1 MSVQILGTGSYL
13 PVHFMTNKDLENMV
27 STSDEWIRTR
37 TGIEKRHITTTK
49 STADMAAEAAKKAL
63 EMANLLPKEIDLIL
77 VATLSGDY
85 HTPST
90 ACLVQ
95 AKIGAKNAICFD
107 LNAACSGFLFSV
119 NTAIAYMQTGMA
131 KRALII
137 GAETLSKL
145 VNWGDRETCILFG
158 DGAGA
163 AVLFENF
170 EKERKLDEIVREN
183 ACVLGLESEKEE
195 REGAERKHKKYAA
208 VLHSDGMR
216 AGALTCEEILISN
229 PFTEAGRKPEKI
241 CMDGQAIFKFAVK
254 NVPICIQEVLEK
266 ANIPKE
272 EIKYFIL
279 HQANERII
287 WSISKKLKL
296 PIERFPMN
304 LAECGNTSSASIP
317 ILLDRLNR
325 DGMLNRG
332 DKIVISAFGGGL
344 TWGATYLEW

>member
-1 MSVQILGTGSYL
+1 MSIKILGTGSYL
-13 PVHFMTNKDLENMV
+13 PARFMINKDLEKIV
-27 STSDEWIRTR
+27 ETSDEWIRTR

-49 STADMAAEAAKKAL
+49 STADMATEAAKRAL
-63 EMANLLPKEIDLIL
+63 EMANISAEEIDLIIT
-77 VATLSGDY
+77 ATLSGDY

-95 AKIGAKNAICFD
+95 SKIGAKNAVCFD
-107 LNAACSGFLFSV
+107 LNAACSGFLFSM
-119 NTAIAYMQTGMA
+119 NTAIAYMQTGMV

-145 VNWGDRETCILFG
+145 VDWSDRGSCILFG

-163 AVLFENF
+163 AVLSGDFG
-170 EKERKLDEIVREN
+170 KEDTESLD
-183 ACVLGLESEKEE
+183 AASSESALLLRKEE
-195 REGAERKHKKYAA
+195 QGKSKEEVERYVA
-208 VLHSDGMR
+208 VLHSDGTR
-216 AGALTCEEILISN
+216 AGALTCEEKLISN
-229 PFTEAGRKPEKI
+229 PFVEAKREPEKI

-254 NVPICIQEVLEK
+254 NVPVCIQEVLEK
-266 ANIPKE
+266 ANMPKE

-287 WSISKKLKL
+287 QSISKKLKL

-317 ILLDRLNR
+317 ILLDKLNR
-325 DGMLNRG
+325 DGMLERG
-332 DKIVISAFGGGL
+332 DKIVLSGFGGGL